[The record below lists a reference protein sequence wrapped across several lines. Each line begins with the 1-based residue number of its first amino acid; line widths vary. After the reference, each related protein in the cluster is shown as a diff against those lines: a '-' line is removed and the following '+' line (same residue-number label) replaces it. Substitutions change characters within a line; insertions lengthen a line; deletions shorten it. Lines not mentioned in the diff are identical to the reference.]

1 MDDISQNIRD
11 DRQEPYRPSHSE
23 VREWAEEQLR
33 DGLEPDRDRE
43 GEPMGPEFDG
53 FAATL
58 REVRD
63 MYSGTFTEEEFREI
77 ARDAFEA
84 SIADVLDDEETTLDE
99 DAHRTLDS
107 FEGYEARLA
116 FDSTLVDALLDGRKT
131 ATVRYDLE
139 PGRLE
144 PGTRALV
151 VTSGRKSPV
160 AVAYVED
167 VIRTDLGDALR
178 TIEDRGYQHNENRVV
193 DLWKALENYYEDS
206 FGLSTTVSVVLLDD
220 ITTVGT

>member
-99 DAHRTLDS
+99 DAHRTLDG
-107 FEGYEARLA
+107 FGRRPLR
-116 FDSTLVDALLDGRKT
+116 FDDVHRDALLDGRKS
-131 ATVRYDLE
+131 ATVRYDLDAE
-139 PGRLE
+139 RARPGDRLVLE
-144 PGTRALV
+144 TPDGLPFAEAT
-151 VTSGRKSPV
+151 V
-160 AVAYVED
+160 AD
-167 VIRTDLGDALR
+167 VIRTDLSDALDAV
-178 TIEDRGYQHNENRVV
+178 EDEGYQHTAESVWRLLG
-193 DLWKALENYYEDS
+193 DLCDYYPEGD
-206 FGLSTTVSVVLLDD
+206 LSLNSTVSVVLLDD
-220 ITTVGT
+220 ITAVGT